1 MLVEFDF
8 GNFRSFK
15 EEASFSMEPLSQ
27 NGDNINV
34 IGTNLKRIPQ
44 LFRTSGIFGA
54 NASGKSNIL
63 MALKFVAFVVRNS
76 SKSIIEDEFPEE
88 YYALSENGKNV
99 PMTFTIKFIVD
110 SLLYEYS
117 FSLSRVAV
125 EYESLYCYDISET
138 GSNKANRIFERQY
151 IDGKSIFKKSAGIL
165 QSWCNEVIDNR
176 LFLSDIVNNR
186 KCKLKEIQV
195 AYDWIVNKL
204 RVVDAHKLTEGLS
217 LKLISEGNGDH
228 IVDVMKKA
236 DLGLEKILVKEIS
249 LDEILQKAKDQNTKI
264 PLSVIKAITEK
275 RGKVFDAKSYHK
287 TEEGDLKE
295 FDFNDMES
303 DGTKNFLALIGP
315 VLDVLKEG
323 KILVVDEMDDA
334 LHPYLVRYLIDLFN
348 SPKANKNNAQFIFT
362 SHAHYLMDG
371 IHLTR
376 DQIWL
381 TAKDLNGGFSSSLY
395 SLSDFKD
402 VLKRKNISFQEAYLD
417 GIYGAVPNV
426 EIF

>member
-125 EYESLYCYDISET
+125 EYEKREK
-138 GSNKANRIFERQY
+138 NIFE
-151 IDGKSIFKKSAGIL
+151 IVKND
-165 QSWCNEVIDNR
+165 
-176 LFLSDIVNNR
+176 LSQAIKN
-186 KCKLKEIQV
+186 
-195 AYDWIVNKL
+195 
-204 RVVDAHKLTEGLS
+204 
-217 LKLISEGNGDH
+217 
-228 IVDVMKKA
+228 
-236 DLGLEKILVKEIS
+236 
-249 LDEILQKAKDQNTKI
+249 AKTC
-264 PLSVIKAITEK
+264 
-275 RGKVFDAKSYHK
+275 
-287 TEEGDLKE
+287 
-295 FDFNDMES
+295 
-303 DGTKNFLALIGP
+303 
-315 VLDVLKEG
+315 
-323 KILVVDEMDDA
+323 
-334 LHPYLVRYLIDLFN
+334 
-348 SPKANKNNAQFIFT
+348 
-362 SHAHYLMDG
+362 
-371 IHLTR
+371 
-376 DQIWL
+376 
-381 TAKDLNGGFSSSLY
+381 
-395 SLSDFKD
+395 DFKD
-402 VLKRKNISFQEAYLD
+402 YNTTYTNAHKIIEEIIDLRKLKS
-417 GIYGAVPNV
+417 
-426 EIF
+426 